1 MLSAAH
7 FPRAVVLAALLVL
20 IAACAEPS
28 AGRRRAAAPDLP
40 PGGLVGLTGPELPLL
55 LGTPAMRRSEPP
67 AEIWQYAARDC
78 LLYIFLYL
86 DDKILTVRH
95 ADARDRRGQ
104 PAEVNACAGR
114 VGAEAA
120 ARATARGGV

>member
-1 MLSAAH
+1 MLSIPCP
-7 FPRAVVLAALLVL
+7 PRAAALAALLL
-20 IAACAEPS
+20 LMTACAEPPLP
-28 AGRRRAAAPDLP
+28 RRRPVAPTLP

-78 LLYIFLYL
+78 LLYVFLYL
-86 DDKILTVRH
+86 GDERLTVRH
-95 ADARDRRGQ
+95 VDARDRRGQ
-104 PAEVNACAGR
+104 ATDVQACAGQ

-120 ARATARGGV
+120 ARAIARGGA

>member
-1 MLSAAH
+1 MKVACV
-7 FPRAVVLAALLVL
+7 PRAASLAALLIL
-20 IAACAEPS
+20 LSACAESP
-28 AGRRRAAAPDLP
+28 ALRRRAAPELP

-78 LLYIFLYL
+78 LLYVFLYL
-86 DDKILTVRH
+86 EGQTLTVRH
-95 ADARDRRGQ
+95 ADARDRRSR
-104 PAEVNACAGR
+104 PADVKACAGR

-120 ARATARGGV
+120 ARAAAQSGA